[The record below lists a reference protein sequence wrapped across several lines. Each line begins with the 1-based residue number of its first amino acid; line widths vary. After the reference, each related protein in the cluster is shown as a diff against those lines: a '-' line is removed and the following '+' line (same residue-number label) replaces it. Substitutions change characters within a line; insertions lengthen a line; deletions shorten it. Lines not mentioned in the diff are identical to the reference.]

1 MRGRWYGVYASGR
14 QGDGTGLRKRSGN
27 IVDTKILELPY
38 LASWISAAKQGYL
51 CLFTGHLTP
60 LLS

>member
-14 QGDGTGLRKRSGN
+14 QGDGTGLRKSSGN
-27 IVDTKILELPY
+27 IVHTKILELPY
-38 LASWISAAKQGYL
+38 LAPWISAAKQGYL